1 MEVDANAMGG
11 FLLINPRS
19 GQGAHTEILR
29 SEASRLGIETHVLA
43 PDEHPAEIAR
53 QAPQGPLG
61 MAGGD
66 GSLSA
71 VADVAIERGAPFV
84 VVPFGTFNHFARD
97 LGLDRGDPAAA
108 LRAFAGREQAV
119 DVARVNGRLFLN
131 NLSLGLYARL
141 VHRSEDR
148 RTFARLK
155 ALGRLLRNPSGL
167 GVTVD
172 GRNVHARVVVVS
184 NNHYSLH
191 ALSLGERDRIDE
203 GTLYLYVAH
212 GWLPNSW
219 EERPLRSFTVDAR
232 AGRLEAAIDGEA
244 TELETPL
251 RLEVEPQA
259 LRVLLPEGG

>member
-1 MEVDANAMGG
+1 MGG
-11 FLLINPRS
+11 FLVINPRS
-19 GQGAHTEILR
+19 GQGAKTERLR
-29 SEASRLGIETHVLA
+29 SEAARLGIETHVLG
-43 PDEHPAEIAR
+43 EHESPAEVAQR
-53 QAPQGPLG
+53 APQEPLG

-71 VADVAIERGAPFV
+71 VAEVAIERGAPFV
-84 VVPFGTFNHFARD
+84 VVPFGGFNHFARD
-97 LGLDRGDPAAA
+97 LGLDRRDPVAA
-108 LRAFAGREQAV
+108 LGAFTGREQSV

-141 VHRSEDR
+141 VQRSEGGDSL
-148 RTFARLK
+148 ARVK
-155 ALGRLLRNPSGL
+155 ALALLLRNPSGL

-184 NNHYSLH
+184 NNHYRLD
-191 ALSLGERDRIDE
+191 ALRLGERDRLDE
-203 GTLYLYVAH
+203 GVLYLYVAH
-212 GWLPNSW
+212 GWLPSTW

-251 RLEVEPQA
+251 RLEVEPRA
-259 LRVLLPEGG
+259 LRVLLPRAPVG